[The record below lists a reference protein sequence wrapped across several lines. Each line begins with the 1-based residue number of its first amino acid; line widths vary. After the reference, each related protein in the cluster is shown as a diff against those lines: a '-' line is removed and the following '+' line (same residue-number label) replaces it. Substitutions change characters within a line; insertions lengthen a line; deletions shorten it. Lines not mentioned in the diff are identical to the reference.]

1 MASQQTRHDFV
12 ELIELDRSLAFAL
25 HDQCYDCNNRDN
37 EQNWP
42 PYTAISI
49 HRAHTPTAATHH
61 ASGLRPSNAGGQEG
75 PRTRSQCNQ
84 CLHQISQ
91 VKSRFNKL
99 TISSNGTSIS
109 LR

>member
-25 HDQCYDCNNRDN
+25 HDQCYDRNNRDN
-37 EQNWP
+37 EQNRP
-42 PYTAISI
+42 PYATVSI
-49 HRAHTPTAATHH
+49 HRAHAPTATIHH
-61 ASGLRPSNAGGQEG
+61 ASGLRQSNAGGQEG

-91 VKSRFNKL
+91 VKSRFNNL
-99 TISSNGTSIS
+99 TISANGTLMS